1 MTTLFLCL
9 KPKLVILNKLAGNF
23 IQKNIFLMICL
34 PDKILSMLQGCLI
47 TLHGCRRHVRT
58 GQLGAFIIMFTEN
71 LKQGTLYGSI
81 LSPKTVQDTTG
92 RNRYTFYFQF
102 TLNFHYPQTDRVKI
116 QIQFL
121 VLTLLFQ
128 GLSFCRTPEFR
139 KNCFLH

>member
-1 MTTLFLCL
+1 MTTLFRGL
-9 KPKLVILNKLAGNF
+9 KPELVILNKLAGNF

-58 GQLGAFIIMFTEN
+58 GQSGAFIIMFTEN

-81 LSPKTVQDTTG
+81 LTQKTVQDTAG

-102 TLNFHYPQTDRVKI
+102 TLNFHYPQTDRIKI

-128 GLSFCRTPEFR
+128 SLSFCRTPELR

>member
-34 PDKILSMLQGCLI
+34 PDKIPGMLQGCLI

-58 GQLGAFIIMFTEN
+58 GQLDTFIIMLTEN
-71 LKQGTLYGSI
+71 LKQSTLYGGI
-81 LSPKTVQDTTG
+81 LTLETIQNTVG
-92 RNRYTFYFQF
+92 RNGYLLYFQF
-102 TLNFHYPQTDRVKI
+102 TLNLHYPQTDRVKI

-128 GLSFCRTPEFR
+128 GLSFCRTPELR